1 MQNLKKYL
9 LLDSGLVVGYT
20 LENAQLKLNKLKK
33 DTENNPL
40 KTIHY
45 LVKSI
50 LPKILNYGKF
60 VLIIHIQ
67 TLSMIKN

>member
-40 KTIHY
+40 FGEEY
-45 LVKSI
+45 FAEN
-50 LPKILNYGKF
+50 PKLWEVRFDNSYPNVIYDKELK
-60 VLIIHIQ
+60 
-67 TLSMIKN
+67 

>member
-20 LENAQLKLNKLKK
+20 LENAKLKLNKLKK
-33 DTENNPL
+33 KIL